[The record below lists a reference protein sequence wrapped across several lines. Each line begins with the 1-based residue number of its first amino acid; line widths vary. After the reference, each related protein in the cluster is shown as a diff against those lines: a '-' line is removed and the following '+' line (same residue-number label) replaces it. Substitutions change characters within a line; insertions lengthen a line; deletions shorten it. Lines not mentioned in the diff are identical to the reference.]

1 MFAENPPRAVSLKLA
16 CGWTLLLQAIGA
28 YLAVVGVGMHIY
40 LYWLSLVL
48 GWVLL
53 FVVDIRRRSKPTRLD
68 ICILFLSYPII
79 FLAMF
84 AFGRFYLR

>member
-1 MFAENPPRAVSLKLA
+1 MFAENPTRAVSLKLA

-40 LYWLSLVL
+40 LYWLSLVI
-48 GWVLL
+48 GWVPL
-53 FVVDIRRRSKPTRLD
+53 FVVDIRHRSKPTRLD

-84 AFGRFYLR
+84 AFDQFYLR